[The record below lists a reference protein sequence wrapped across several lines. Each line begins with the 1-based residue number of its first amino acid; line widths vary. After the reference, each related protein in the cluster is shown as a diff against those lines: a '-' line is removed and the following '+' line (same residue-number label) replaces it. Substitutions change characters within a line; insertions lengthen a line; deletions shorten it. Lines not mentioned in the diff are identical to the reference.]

1 MILSV
6 NVIAFLNYMVQTKEF
21 NEILTNFEKDYKGTK
36 FVNFKESIKTDVKQL
51 IKHITL
57 NGGYL

>member
-6 NVIAFLNYMVQTKEF
+6 NVIAFLNYMVQSKEF
-21 NEILTNFEKDYKGTK
+21 NEILTNFENDFKGTK
-36 FVNFKESIKTDVKQL
+36 HIKFKESIKRDITQL